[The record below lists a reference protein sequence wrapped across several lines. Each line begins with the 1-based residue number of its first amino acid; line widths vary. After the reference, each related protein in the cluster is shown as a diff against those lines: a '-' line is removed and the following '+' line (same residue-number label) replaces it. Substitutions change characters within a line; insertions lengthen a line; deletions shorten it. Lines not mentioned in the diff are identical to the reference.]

1 MRRYTYVNVHVHVW
15 HVYMYQ
21 TLTAIATSI
30 LAQEPENFRLRL
42 VSFVCHSHVRAY
54 LGRASPRSR
63 GVLDSPPEH
72 RRGHP
77 CRVFGKP
84 AGRCTGEARAR
95 RLSTQERSS
104 RLQALQTKLGSFR
117 ISGQYEPSH
126 QLVEAF
132 NSMLPDQ
139 SIRHVPLNRCSC
151 REQEVSNLKRDE
163 HLLRL
168 ENSALRSSELRVAQ
182 ALSRRGLAMDMA
194 GLGTFEVREAY
205 ARSLLEYLR
214 RPPPPKF
221 DPPGIDAVY
230 AVLRADREMWVRVA
244 DEVGSDFTGPGKATA
259 VDDAIK
265 KWQHSMWLTFLS
277 QSPSLKSLRSHPTKG
292 LGTQPF
298 FGDKGGK
305 GKGKNK
311 FMQQAWQ
318 SGKSGKGKTGKGK
331 DKTQLSPSSAQRSRP
346 KLRGKPICF
355 NHSLP
360 HGCSE
365 ETWQTDLGLSC
376 RRGLHICMKC
386 HGDHS
391 YSACDK

>member
-194 GLGTFEVREAY
+194 GLGTFEVHEAY

-298 FGDKGGK
+298 SATKGGK
-305 GKGKNK
+305 ARARTSSCSRLGSQASPEKERQARARTRRSSVPAALKGLDPN
-311 FMQQAWQ
+311 FEASQ
-318 SGKSGKGKTGKGK
+318 SASTTVCLTVAAK
-331 DKTQLSPSSAQRSRP
+331 R
-346 KLRGKPICF
+346 
-355 NHSLP
+355 
-360 HGCSE
+360 
-365 ETWQTDLGLSC
+365 LG
-376 RRGLHICMKC
+376 RRT
-386 HGDHS
+386 
-391 YSACDK
+391 